1 MHGRATQ
8 PSHLFY
14 RLERLEISL
23 QIDHRHHTLKAR
35 DLLAFAEQARSATKL
50 RGTVTILISSNEKL
64 RALNRAF
71 RKKDKA
77 TDVLSFPGAAP
88 KVSGHAGDIA
98 ISAEIAIDNAKRY
111 GHSPADEVKIL
122 ILHGMLHLA
131 GHDHE
136 EDNGKMAR
144 LENRLRKHLGLPA
157 SLIDRTQKPQTAKK
171 KYAGKSRAIRIS
183 RQALAPHK

>member
-1 MHGRATQ
+1 
-8 PSHLFY
+8 
-14 RLERLEISL
+14 LEISL
-23 QIDHRHHTLKAR
+23 QIDRRHRALKAPE
-35 DLLAFAEQARSATKL
+35 LLAFAERARSAAKL

-71 RKKDKA
+71 RGKDKP
-77 TDVLSFPGAAP
+77 TDVLSFPGAEP

-111 GHSPADEVKIL
+111 GHSPAGEVKIL

-136 EDNGKMAR
+136 KDNGQMAR
-144 LENRLRKHLGLPA
+144 LENKLRKHLSLPA
-157 SLIDRTQKPQTAKK
+157 SLIDRTHRDRTQKPQPAKK
-171 KYAGKSRAIRIS
+171 KSAGKSPAVRIS
-183 RQALAPHK
+183 RQALATPK

>member
-1 MHGRATQ
+1 
-8 PSHLFY
+8 
-14 RLERLEISL
+14 LEISL
-23 QIDHRHHTLKAR
+23 QIDHRHRALKAQ
-35 DLLAFAEQARSATKL
+35 DLLAFAERARSAAKL

-71 RKKDKA
+71 RGKNKP
-77 TDVLSFPGAAP
+77 TDVLSFPGAEP
-88 KVSGHAGDIA
+88 NVSGYCGDIA

-136 EDNGKMAR
+136 KDNGKMAR
-144 LENRLRKHLGLPA
+144 LENKLRKHLGLPA
-157 SLIDRTQKPQTAKK
+157 SLIERTHTDRTQKRHPAKK
-171 KYAGKSRAIRIS
+171 KSAGKSPAVRIR
-183 RQALAPHK
+183 RQALAAHK